1 MDFKIVLVDVVMP
14 AALNRSVILH
24 VSVLVTLVLVE
35 SVDRCRVILPWI
47 ASCCRFYLIM
57 VAEAIDLE
65 ISKPEGSDGAEVVPL
80 VGVFIVIPVL
90 IRG

>member
-1 MDFKIVLVDVVMP
+1 VG
-14 AALNRSVILH
+14 
-24 VSVLVTLVLVE
+24 
-35 SVDRCRVILPWI
+35 
-47 ASCCRFYLIM
+47 
-57 VAEAIDLE
+57 EAIDLE